1 MNYIQNGQLFLHLFY
16 KSVTNPFS
24 WQGKNQNIYPDNYY
38 ACQIILRKNTSV
50 NTVFYTYKY
59 VISNSFWRGSFS
71 VSTFSLK
78 NNKNRNVKLLK
89 LTIMKRH
96 RNRSRTHE
104 LPELMKRVTLFV
116 TIFSVMGLIS
126 YFLLSLVIDFEDVFF

>member
-1 MNYIQNGQLFLHLFY
+1 
-16 KSVTNPFS
+16 
-24 WQGKNQNIYPDNYY
+24 
-38 ACQIILRKNTSV
+38 
-50 NTVFYTYKY
+50 
-59 VISNSFWRGSFS
+59 
-71 VSTFSLK
+71 
-78 NNKNRNVKLLK
+78 
-89 LTIMKRH
+89 MKRH